1 MIGAVPLTG
10 PGKAASRGAR
20 PLGPSWREK
29 GWRDDDPPLFVAM
42 TDLDEFLLIGQVA
55 APFGV
60 RGQIK
65 VKSYTDRPDHLR
77 RSVRT
82 VYLGDE
88 RTPLTLTRVI
98 EHKPGMLVVTL
109 REITSR
115 EAADALRGVEIYIR
129 ASEAA
134 PLAED
139 EYFLHQ
145 LIGLSA
151 ITEDG
156 QIIGQVREVL
166 ETGAGEVLVIARPD
180 LADALVP
187 MVRDFIVTLDIANG
201 RIVIRPIEGLL

>member
-1 MIGAVPLTG
+1 
-10 PGKAASRGAR
+10 
-20 PLGPSWREK
+20 
-29 GWRDDDPPLFVAM
+29 M
-42 TDLDEFLLIGQVA
+42 TNLDEFLLIGQIT

-65 VKSYTDRPDHLR
+65 VKSYTDRPDHLS

-88 RTPLTLTRVI
+88 RTPLTLTGVI

-151 ITEDG
+151 TTEDG

-187 MVRDFIVTLDIANG
+187 MVRDFIVTLDIANR

>member
-1 MIGAVPLTG
+1 MTE
-10 PGKAASRGAR
+10 
-20 PLGPSWREK
+20 PS
-29 GWRDDDPPLFVAM
+29 P
-42 TDLDEFLLIGQVA
+42 DEFLLIGQIA

-65 VKSYTDRPDHLR
+65 VKSFTDRPEHLSR
-77 RSVRT
+77 HVRT
-82 VYLGDE
+82 GYLGDQH
-88 RTPLTLTRVI
+88 TPLTLTGVF
-98 EHKPGMLVVTL
+98 EHKPGLLVVTL

-115 EAADALRGVEIYIR
+115 EAADALRGIEIYIR

-145 LIGLSA
+145 LIGLQAS
-151 ITEDG
+151 TEDG
-156 QIIGQVREVL
+156 QVIGQVREVL

-180 LADALVP
+180 HADALVP

-201 RIVIRPIEGLL
+201 RVIIRPIEGLL